1 VRLAFPLIFGARRL
15 FAADLTADDVL
26 RMSMD
31 SQTRQEQ
38 FQRQYVWHE
47 HVELGPANKDG
58 TGRTKTTLRR
68 EFEVSYESGNVYQKI
83 VAENGMAIGPNE
95 AERRKNVHVRRE
107 VLALSA
113 IALLTT
119 KKLLREEA
127 IDGRNCWVVES
138 ESATGQS
145 PYRWTLWID
154 EDERVVVRVEKD
166 LLRGTP
172 EVKAGARTTVLYSR
186 NELGVWLPSRQISIF
201 TGNAF
206 LPARA
211 FQTIDFSAYRR
222 FTTDTN
228 IRYDDPN

>member
-1 VRLAFPLIFGARRL
+1 MLGAGRLL
-15 FAADLTADDVL
+15 AADLTADDVL

-38 FQRQYVWHE
+38 MQRQYVWHE

-68 EFEVSYESGNVYQKI
+68 EFEVSYEGGSVYRKI
-83 VAENGMAIGPNE
+83 IAENGIAVGPDE
-95 AERRKNVHVRRE
+95 AEKKKVQVRRG

-113 IALLTT
+113 IASQSTS
-119 KKLLREEA
+119 KLLGEEA
-127 IDGRNCWVVES
+127 IDGRKCWVVQA
-138 ESATGQS
+138 ESANDQS
-145 PYRWTLWID
+145 PKRWTLWID
-154 EDERVVVRVEKD
+154 KDERAIVRVASE

-172 EVKAGARTTVLYSR
+172 EVKAGARTTVFYSR